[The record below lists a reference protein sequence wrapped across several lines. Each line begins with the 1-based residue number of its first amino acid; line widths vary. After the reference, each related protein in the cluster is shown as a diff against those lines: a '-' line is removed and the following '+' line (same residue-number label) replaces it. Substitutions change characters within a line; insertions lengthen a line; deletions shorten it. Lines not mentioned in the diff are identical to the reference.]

1 MIATLRADLHV
12 HTSHST
18 QSGNMRF
25 LGSRDC
31 YSRPAE
37 VYRVAKARGMD
48 VVAFTDHDSIGGAL
62 ELLNARP
69 DLAGE
74 IIVGEEVSCRLPDG
88 DLQVHL
94 AVYGMT
100 EALHRDL
107 QPLRA
112 NVFDVIARLREAD
125 VLFALNHLLHF
136 YRGEIPIDRY
146 LRLLEAVP
154 AIEVRNG
161 TMAAAH
167 NRLLEQIACEG
178 VGSPRR
184 SVERRGLPTPPFAVT
199 AGSDAHTL
207 RRVGTTW
214 IEAPGRSRDEFLA
227 NLRNGQGVPGG
238 AHGTTATIA
247 GDAYGVIARYVAALA
262 GFGPRDLP
270 PWRQAACLGFSAVSL
285 PFQFIP
291 LVMAARSKAGERRA
305 VEQLAAYLAAEKK
318 SDPFTRAPDEREP
331 STRHTDRELVA
342 RHAEREP
349 VARHTEREP
358 VARHTE
364 REPFRRA
371 SRTRA

>member
-12 HTSHST
+12 HSRHST
-18 QSGNMRF
+18 ESGNLRF

-31 YSRPAE
+31 YSRPE
-37 VYRVAKARGMD
+37 DVYRAAKARGMD
-48 VVAFTDHDSIGGAL
+48 LVAFTDHDSIGGAL
-62 ELLNARP
+62 ELLDARP

-136 YRGEIPIDRY
+136 YRGEIPLDRY
-146 LRLLEAVP
+146 LRILEAVP
-154 AIEVRNG
+154 ALEVRNG
-161 TMAAAH
+161 TMAEAH
-167 NRLLEQIACEG
+167 NVLLEGIARPETR
-178 VGSPRR
+178 VGPAFRAGR
-184 SVERRGLPTPPFAVT
+184 AGRPERAPLRGSVGFAIT

-214 IEAPGRSRDEFLA
+214 TEAPGRTRDEFLA
-227 NLRNGQGVPGG
+227 SVRNGLGTPGG
-238 AHGTTATIA
+238 AHGTAMTIA
-247 GDAYGVIARYVAALA
+247 ADAYGVIASYVAALA
-262 GFGPRDLP
+262 GFGPQDVTS
-270 PWRQAACLGFSAVSL
+270 WRRAACLAFAAVSL

-291 LVMAARSKAGERRA
+291 LVIAARSKAGERRA
-305 VEQLAAYLAAEKK
+305 IEAA
-318 SDPFTRAPDEREP
+318 
-331 STRHTDRELVA
+331 STAV
-342 RHAEREP
+342 
-349 VARHTEREP
+349 
-358 VARHTE
+358 
-364 REPFRRA
+364 
-371 SRTRA
+371 